1 MREKVEEA
9 LNKIRPMLAADGG
22 DVELV
27 DVNDGIVQIRLAGA
41 CGGCIEDC
49 PLADGAGGWDLGIM
63 IEELLKQ
70 EVPEIKEVVNLE
82 EI

>member
-27 DVNDGIVQIRLAGA
+27 DVNDGIVQIRSVPVLAVLRTA
-41 CGGCIEDC
+41 LW
-49 PLADGAGGWDLGIM
+49 P
-63 IEELLKQ
+63 
-70 EVPEIKEVVNLE
+70 PRTKES
-82 EI
+82 